1 MDDLYEQFRILVV
14 EDDPHSLDE
23 LERALSGPG
32 HMITTCQETDC
43 ALDLVE
49 REAFDLVMTDLHTGG
64 RGELTLLARVKSH
77 HPETEVVIITGS
89 SSVERAVEAMKRGAL
104 HYLTKPYSQE
114 EVRVLVERVK
124 EKRIVREELEELRS
138 YVRNRQGPRLI
149 GKSPQVQEL
158 KRHIVRVAPL
168 DCTVL
173 ITGETGTGK
182 ELVSQMIHQNS
193 KRADKRQFAVNCGSL
208 SEELLC
214 NELFGHEREA
224 FTGAQRTTK
233 GIFESLDGG
242 TVLLDEIGEMPMS
255 AQVQL
260 LRVLQEKKVV
270 RVGGTEEIPVDVR
283 ILAATH
289 RRLEDEVAA
298 GRFREDLYYRL
309 NVFIMK
315 IPPLRERADDIP
327 LFCNYFLERYA
338 KDYEKPVKRLS
349 KEVLDLLTC
358 HPFPGNVREL
368 KNIIERAVI
377 LSDGAVVERSHLPVR
392 LREQSASCDATGDN
406 LKSLAEVEEQHIRLV
421 LQKVEGNKSKA
432 AQFLGID
439 RTSLWRKMKRMGLNG
454 DAYRNTDA

>member
-1 MDDLYEQFRILVV
+1 MDDMYEQFRILVV
-14 EDDPHSLDE
+14 EDDPRSLDE
-23 LERALSGPG
+23 LEQALSGPG
-32 HMITTCQETDC
+32 HEITTCQELEC
-43 ALDLVE
+43 ALTLAE
-49 REAFDLVMTDLHTGG
+49 GQAFDLVMTDLHTGG
-64 RGELTLLARVKSH
+64 RGELSLLAKVKSNN
-77 HPETEVVIITGS
+77 PVTEVVIITGS

-104 HYLTKPYSQE
+104 HYLTKPYSEE
-114 EVRVLVERVK
+114 EVRLLVERVK

-138 YVRNRQGPRLI
+138 YVRTRRGPGLI
-149 GKSPQVQEL
+149 GKSPQIQEL
-158 KRHIVRVAPL
+158 KRLIVRVAPL

-182 ELVSQMIHQNS
+182 ELVSRMIHENS
-193 KRADKRQFAVNCGSL
+193 KRADKRQFAINCGSL

-283 ILAATH
+283 ILAATN
-289 RRLEDEVAA
+289 RRLGNEVAA

-309 NVFIMK
+309 NVFTMS

-327 LFCNYFLERYA
+327 LFCNYFLESYA
-338 KDYEKPVKRLS
+338 KDYGKPVKRLS
-349 KEVLDLLTC
+349 SEVLDLLFNY
-358 HPFPGNVREL
+358 PFPGNVREL
-368 KNIIERAVI
+368 KNVIERAVI
-377 LSDGAVVERSHLPVR
+377 LSDGEIIERSHLPAR
-392 LREQSASCDATGDN
+392 LRGQNTACLSEGEI
-406 LKSLAEVEEQHIRLV
+406 LLSLSELEERHIRLV
-421 LQKVEGNKSKA
+421 LEKTDGNKSRA
-432 AQFLGID
+432 AQILGID
-439 RTSLWRKMKRMGLNG
+439 RTSLWRKMKRMGLADGAVRNG
-454 DAYRNTDA
+454 VA